1 MAGDLIQHRVNN
13 YDWDDDWIYSD
24 KRLNL
29 LQCEDEQFLRF
40 LCEMIHP
47 LVRTDQHEIGELLNS
62 FNLQLEPDGLEIY
75 ESRRTS
81 NRPIF
86 SARPLVTS
94 PTVKI
99 SDESISSLFVK
110 EQLEKADAK
119 IAVHDYDGAITNAR
133 TLVEGVFDEIHRR
146 CMGQALAPTGSLLSD
161 YKRVKDLLNLSE
173 DRYVHEG
180 LKGLV
185 RSFNGIIDGIDSLSN
200 KLGDRHRPILKPQ
213 RHHAKLVVDGAK
225 TICDFL
231 YSTLEYQ
238 SIRKN
243 ALRDELLT
251 ILNSNKR
258 SLSRTKLLADAEIK
272 KIMSSCDSFL
282 RRLIKDDLIHDYP
295 VDSYRKSDIVFAM
308 LRLFV
313 DELTA
318 SDIGAIFVES
328 QQNDQMIGW
337 KAFQAELQTMKPGL
351 LQEAMDE
358 IYGDQNE

>member
-1 MAGDLIQHRVNN
+1 MDRIAQVMAEHSEEPIAVMKLLFLIVRNRFRDILIDVLAEADDLRCAGGETSRV
-13 YDWDDDWIYSD
+13 SD
-24 KRLNL
+24 SPEARHTRSKRA
-29 LQCEDEQFLRF
+29 
-40 LCEMIHP
+40 
-47 LVRTDQHEIGELLNS
+47 
-62 FNLQLEPDGLEIY
+62 
-75 ESRRTS
+75 
-81 NRPIF
+81 IF
-86 SARPLVTS
+86 SNNLHQI
-94 PTVKI
+94 K
-99 SDESISSLFVK
+99 
-110 EQLEKADAK
+110 
-119 IAVHDYDGAITNAR
+119 
-133 TLVEGVFDEIHRR
+133 
-146 CMGQALAPTGSLLSD
+146 GQALAPTGSLLSD
-161 YKRVKDLLNLSE
+161 YKRVKDLINLSE

-238 SIRKN
+238 SNRKN
-243 ALRDELLT
+243 VLRDELLT

-258 SLSRTKLLADAEIK
+258 SLSKTKLLADAEIK
-272 KIMSSCDSFL
+272 KVMLSCDSFL

-295 VDSYRKSDIVFAM
+295 VDSYRKSDIFFAM

-313 DELTA
+313 DDLTA
-318 SDIGAIFVES
+318 SDISPIFVES

-337 KAFQAELQTMKPGL
+337 KAFQAELQTMKPRL